1 MDVLLRRETRTFS
14 EGEGIV
20 MTAGVKIAV
29 IGGGSVYTP
38 ELVELLV
45 QKESTMPVREVIL
58 MDINEVKLDTMAAFC
73 RRLVQHGGGQFPI
86 RVTNRLEEAIPDADY
101 VLIQWR
107 AGDNAGRVT
116 DEQIGLTYHIPFV
129 ETISVCGVGT
139 FLRSAPLYD
148 HLVDLLQHHAPQAR
162 VMNFAN
168 PAGPLTQYLHRRGV
182 AGAIGVCNVSIL
194 VQRMLAEFFQADPS
208 DFYLQMR
215 GLNHLTVTDAI
226 YHKRE
231 NVLAE
236 FLAKTTPGQSM
247 VPFSRGV
254 LDAYPA
260 LLNPYFQYYLHGTQ
274 IVNKLAKASKTR
286 GQEVLE
292 IEHQLYGWYGDLR
305 NDSVPDLLRSRGGTG
320 YSRVVVELMASLHQN
335 DHRIHY
341 VNVRNNGILR
351 ELPDDTVVEVP
362 ALARDGQILP
372 IHTGPLP
379 RYVTPLMQTMAEHYR
394 ILIEATLERRL
405 DLLRQALL
413 VHPLFPDADVA
424 DHIIEDL
431 LAVNRPYIEGFR

>member
-1 MDVLLRRETRTFS
+1 MAS
-14 EGEGIV
+14 
-20 MTAGVKIAV
+20 GVKIAV
-29 IGGGSVYTP
+29 VGGGSVYTP

-45 QKESTMPVREVIL
+45 QRESTMPVRELVL
-58 MDINEVKLDTMAAFC
+58 MDINEVKLDTMTGFC
-73 RRLVQHGGGQFPI
+73 RRLVQHDGGRVPI
-86 RVTNRLEEAIPDADY
+86 RSTTRLEEALQDADY

-116 DEQIGLTYHIPFV
+116 DEQIGLQYQIPFV

-148 HLVDLLQHHAPQAR
+148 HLVELLQRYAPRAY

-168 PAGPLTQYLHRRGV
+168 PAGPLTQYLHRQGV
-182 AGAIGVCNVSIL
+182 MGAIGVCNVSIL
-194 VQRMLAEFFQADPS
+194 VQRMLAEFFHADPS
-208 DFYLQMR
+208 EFYLQMR
-215 GLNHLTVTDAI
+215 GLNHLTVTDGI
-226 YHKRE
+226 YYQQE
-231 NVLAE
+231 NVLAQ
-236 FLAKTTPGQSM
+236 FLAGVQPGQNM

-260 LLNPYFQYYLHGTQ
+260 LLNPYFQYYLHGSR
-274 IVNKLAKASKTR
+274 IVSKLAKATKTR

-292 IEHQLYGWYGDLR
+292 IEQQLYSWYGDAG

-320 YSRVVVELMASLHQN
+320 YSRVVVELMASLHHN

-351 ELPDDTVVEVP
+351 ELPDETVVEVP

-379 RYVTPLMQTMAEHYR
+379 RYVAPLMQTMAEHYR
-394 ILIEATLERRL
+394 ILIDATLERRL

-424 DHIIEDL
+424 DHIIQDL
-431 LAVNRPYIEGFR
+431 LAVNRPYIEGFH